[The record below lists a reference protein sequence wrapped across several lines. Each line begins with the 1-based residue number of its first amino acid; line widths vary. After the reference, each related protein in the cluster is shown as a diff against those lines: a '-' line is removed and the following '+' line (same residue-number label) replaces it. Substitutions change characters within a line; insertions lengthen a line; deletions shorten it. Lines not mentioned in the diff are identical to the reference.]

1 MPAMKDEDGY
11 LFIMSRIDDIIN
23 VAGHRLST
31 GGMEEVLASHPD
43 VAECAVIGVAD
54 KLKGELPLGMV
65 VLKAGVDRDVL
76 PRSEGTDRAGARQD
90 RAGGG
95 LQAGDVVE
103 RLPKTRSGK
112 ILRGTM
118 KRIADGREYRMPAT
132 IDDPAILTGDPG
144 LRDRLRIEQ
153 SRFEDFEPDG
163 PYDILYSGFS
173 LPFVAPEAFRTLWKQ
188 LRTHLA
194 PGGLLALQLFGD
206 RDEWADGGHETE
218 ATYHSRAEVDVLTEG
233 LERVFFDEVERDGH
247 TALGDAK
254 HWHIFHMILRRP
266 G

>member
-1 MPAMKDEDGY
+1 VRRHRRRRPAQG
-11 LFIMSRIDDIIN
+11 R
-23 VAGHRLST
+23 A
-31 GGMEEVLASHPD
+31 A
-43 VAECAVIGVAD
+43 
-54 KLKGELPLGMV
+54 
-65 VLKAGVDRDVL
+65 
-76 PRSEGTDRAGARQD
+76 AGA
-90 RAGGG
+90 GGAQG
-95 LQAGDVVE
+95 
-103 RLPKTRSGK
+103 
-112 ILRGTM
+112 
-118 KRIADGREYRMPAT
+118 
-132 IDDPAILTGDPG
+132 
-144 LRDRLRIEQ
+144 
-153 SRFEDFEPDG
+153 
-163 PYDILYSGFS
+163 
-173 LPFVAPEAFRTLWKQ
+173 EAFRTLWKQ